1 MLDQLVLGS
10 FVLAIGLIVLFAFAV
25 GGFTTQN
32 EKRLRRRLQRIEAFR
47 HGQEKPTDGLELRRN
62 ARTSSVPALDRLIT
76 QLMPHPAELRR
87 RLAQTGKKLSLGEYF
102 LACAVIAII
111 AAVASRI
118 FFAQSAVLPILVGIG
133 AGLGVPHMLVNILI
147 GRRMK
152 AFTAQFPEAIDLI
165 VRGLKSGLPIPA
177 SLQTVSDEMEDPI
190 SAEFRQVTD
199 QIRIG
204 LTLEEA
210 LRNAVDRIGTTEFR
224 FFVISL
230 AVQRET
236 GGNLAETLENLADIL
251 RKRRQMKLKIK
262 AMSSEAKASAIILGS
277 LPFALFGILMLMNPQ
292 YVGQLFT
299 DHRGLV
305 MVGFGLTS
313 LTLGIVV
320 MAKMVRF
327 EI

>member
-1 MLDQLVLGS
+1 MLDDLVLGS
-10 FVLAIGLIVLFAFAV
+10 FVLTLGLVLLFVFAI
-25 GGFTTQN
+25 GGFTTQS
-32 EKRLRRRLQRIEAFR
+32 EKRLRRRLQRINARRTARET
-47 HGQEKPTDGLELRRN
+47 PDDGLDLRR
-62 ARTSSVPALDRLIT
+62 RTRKSSVPALDRLIT
-76 QLMPHPAELRR
+76 RMMPRPAELRR
-87 RLAQTGKKLSLGEYF
+87 RLAQTGKKLTLGEYG
-102 LACAVIAII
+102 LACAVIGII
-111 AAVASRI
+111 AAIGCRMS
-118 FFAQSAVLPILVGIG
+118 FGGPAVLAILVGIG
-133 AGLGVPHMLVNILI
+133 AGLAGPHMSINILI
-147 GRRMK
+147 GRRLK

-165 VRGLKSGLPIPA
+165 VRGLKSGLPVPA
-177 SLQTVSDEMEDPI
+177 SMQTVSDEMEDPI

-199 QIRIG
+199 QLRIG

-210 LRNAVDRIGTTEFR
+210 LRNAADRIGMAEFR

-236 GGNLAETLENLADIL
+236 GGNLAETLENLTDIL

-277 LPFALFGILMLMNPQ
+277 LPFALFGILMMMNPQ

-299 DHRGLV
+299 DHRGMV
-305 MVGFGLTS
+305 MVGFGLAS

-327 EI
+327 DI